1 MKTFYLHLIIILLFI
16 GCRNAADKKIVHDDN
31 QGISIHKCENMSIG
45 NDECYYAIYNGD
57 TLNLFCDFTT
67 VPQMNFMNID
77 FRDVNN
83 IAISSDS
90 VIFSTEDE
98 EIKLKRTTYNQQL
111 FLISNYLKRIA
122 SEKNIRK
129 LKHIGFPLFTSGS
142 LNIEISNMLA
152 KRININEAVK
162 KSSIFSKMNMI
173 LKEYGLEVSDVFID
187 KYVLVGKQDFIDHN
201 RMDSLPN
208 LKNTKFIDCDVG
220 FKIKPIND

>member
-1 MKTFYLHLIIILLFI
+1 M
-16 GCRNAADKKIVHDDN
+16 
-31 QGISIHKCENMSIG
+31 
-45 NDECYYAIYNGD
+45 
-57 TLNLFCDFTT
+57 
-67 VPQMNFMNID
+67 
-77 FRDVNN
+77 
-83 IAISSDS
+83 
-90 VIFSTEDE
+90 
-98 EIKLKRTTYNQQL
+98 
-111 FLISNYLKRIA
+111 
-122 SEKNIRK
+122 
-129 LKHIGFPLFTSGS
+129 FTSGS

-220 FKIKPIND
+220 F